1 MADPVPADRP
11 SIELSLSVPHKDRE
25 RRITLLPD
33 PVTSFVG
40 REREVEAVADLLR
53 SDHVRLVMLIG
64 PGGVGKTRL
73 ALRLAGDLAADFDE
87 VAFVGL
93 SSLLDPVLVVPTVAQ
108 AFGVREV
115 AGRPLSETLAHAL
128 RERHLLLVLDNFEQV
143 VTAASDLTALLARC
157 PRLTILV
164 TSRASL
170 RVRAEYEHPVAPLPL
185 SQAGVEAGMPSPAV
199 ALFVERARSVRP
211 EFDLTDANARTVAE
225 ICRRL
230 DGLPLAIELAAARV
244 KVLSPQALLARLT
257 DRLRLLTG
265 GARDLPDR
273 QQTMRGAIAW
283 SHDLLVPEEQVLFR
297 RLAVF
302 AGGFTLEAAEAVVP
316 AAGDLGIDVLEGV
329 ASLVDK
335 SLVRR
340 TERPG
345 DEPRFGMLETVR
357 EYARDRLAESDEQ
370 AAVQSRHLGWCLA
383 LAEAAEPELR
393 SAGQGTWLGRLET
406 EHDNVRAALTWAG
419 EGVEPESRALGLR
432 LAASLYTFWFVRSH
446 WAEGREWLE
455 ELLRTDDSRPSAAR
469 AKALFVA
476 GLLAFAAGDPAAAA
490 ARHEESLGMARAV
503 GSRTVEAL
511 ALYGLGDAARLQGD
525 ASEAGRCYEAALALF
540 QDLDDR
546 AWIG

>member
-1 MADPVPADRP
+1 MAAPVPPDRP
-11 SIELSLSVPHKDRE
+11 SIELSLSVPHPDRE
-25 RRITLLPD
+25 RRGTLLPD
-33 PVTSFVG
+33 PVTSLVG
-40 REREVEAVADLLR
+40 REREVEAVANLLR
-53 SDHVRLVMLIG
+53 NDDVRLVTLIG

-73 ALRLAGDLAADFDE
+73 ALRLADDLAADFDE

-93 SSLLDPVLVVPTVAQ
+93 SSLLDPGLVVPTVTQ
-108 AFGVREV
+108 AFGVQEV
-115 AGRPLSETLAHAL
+115 AGHPLSETLAHAL
-128 RERHLLLVLDNFEQV
+128 RGRHLLLVLDNFEQV
-143 VTAASDLTALLARC
+143 VAAASDLTQLLAKC

-170 RVRAEYEHPVAPLPL
+170 RVRAEYEYPVVPLPL
-185 SQAGVEAGMPSPAV
+185 PQADDETGMSSPAV
-199 ALFVERARSVRP
+199 ALFVERACSVRP
-211 EFDLTDANARTVAE
+211 EFDLTEANARTVAE

-283 SHDLLVPEEQVLFR
+283 SHDLLAPEEQVLFR

-316 AAGDLGIDVLEGV
+316 AAGDSGIDVLEGV

-357 EYARDRLAESDEQ
+357 EYARDRLAESGEQ
-370 AAVQSRHLGWCLA
+370 TAVQGRHLGWCLA

-455 ELLRTDDSRPSAAR
+455 ELLGTGGPPSAER
-469 AKALFVA
+469 AKALF
-476 GLLAFAAGDPAAAA
+476 AAGIMALRAGNPAAAA
-490 ARHEESLGMARAV
+490 AHHEASLEMARGV
-503 GSRTVEAL
+503 GSRPL
-511 ALYGLGDAARLQGD
+511 RRLPSTRSGTRHAHGMTPRRRD
-525 ASEAGRCYEAALALF
+525 GATRWHSPCSVS
-540 QDLDDR
+540 
-546 AWIG
+546 